1 MERRE
6 DFLQYIWKF
15 RLYNTPLL
23 DPHGSL
29 IEVIDTGQLNTDSGP
44 DFFNARIKAGP
55 LTWAGNV
62 EIHMRASDW
71 HRHGHHLDPA
81 YDNVILHVVVE
92 EDREVHNSKGRKILT
107 VNMEFSQNLWSKYKD
122 LQAKHETIPCGEE
135 LASINR
141 DNPNIWLERL
151 YMERLEERIK
161 VVKLALEETGN
172 DWEEVLYRAMGRA
185 MGQKTNAEP
194 FEMLT
199 RTISLEKISRFCPD
213 LHSKESILFGQAG
226 MLSSNDGDAYYLA
239 MKKSYD
245 FTRHVLE
252 LQPMEAHLWKYLRLR
267 PMNFPDIRIA
277 QFAWMLDKY
286 PALFYRL
293 MNTEDPASFL
303 MSMRLCTSRYWMTH
317 FRLNKSGQ
325 WQEKIVGPER
335 LSGLLIN
342 AVVPVLCTYMLDQGR
357 IFNFLE
363 ISNIPARLPFE
374 NNRLIRAWKCRGI
387 PVADGI
393 SSQAILQLT
402 NKYCKFNRCLSC
414 YVAKQFIRSIKEKKN
429 R

>member
-15 RLYNTPLL
+15 RLYNTPLM

-44 DFFNARIKAGP
+44 DFFNARITAGP
-55 LTWAGNV
+55 ITWAGNV

-81 YDNVILHVVVE
+81 YDNVILHGVVE
-92 EDREVHNSKGRKILT
+92 KDREVHNSKGRKILT

-122 LQAKHETIPCGEE
+122 LLAKQETIPCREE
-135 LASINR
+135 LVPLNKDR
-141 DNPNIWLERL
+141 LKQWLEKL
-151 YMERLEERIK
+151 YIERLEERTRM
-161 VVKLALEETGN
+161 VKRSLEEAGG

-213 LHSKESILFGQAG
+213 LHTKESILFGQAG
-226 MLSSNDGDAYYLA
+226 MLNNPDGDPYYLSL
-239 MKKSYD
+239 KKSY
-245 FTRHVLE
+245 RHICHMLE

-286 PALFYRL
+286 PAFFYCL
-293 MNTEDPASFL
+293 TNTEDPAAFL
-303 MSMRLCTSRYWMTH
+303 MNMRLGTSRYWMTH
-317 FRLNKSGQ
+317 FRLNKPGQ
-325 WQEKIVGPER
+325 WREKVVGPER
-335 LSGLLIN
+335 LAGLLIN

-374 NNRLIRAWKCRGI
+374 NNRMIRDWKSLGI
-387 PVADGI
+387 PVKNGI

-402 NKYCKFNRCLSC
+402 NKYCKFNMCLSC
-414 YVAKQFIRSIKEKKN
+414 YAGNQFIRSNKEKKN

>member
-29 IEVIDTGQLNTDSGP
+29 IEIIDTGQLNTDSGP
-44 DFFNARIKAGP
+44 DFFNSRIKADP

-62 EIHMRASDW
+62 EIHMKASDW

-81 YDNVILHVVVE
+81 YDNVILHAVVE
-92 EDREVHNSKGRKILT
+92 NDREVYNSKGRKIMT
-107 VNMEFSQNLWSKYKD
+107 VNLEFNQSLWSKYRD
-122 LQAKHETIPCGEE
+122 LLAINETIPCWEE
-135 LASINR
+135 PAPLNKDR
-141 DNPNIWLERL
+141 LKLWMERL
-151 YMERLEERIK
+151 YIERLEERTRM
-161 VVKLALEETGN
+161 VKHSLDETSG

-194 FEMLT
+194 FEMLA
-199 RTISLEKISRFCPD
+199 RTISLENINNYCPD
-213 LHSKESILFGQAG
+213 LHSKESVLFGQAG
-226 MLSSNDGDAYYLA
+226 LLSSPDGDAYYLA

-245 FTRHVLE
+245 FIRQRLE
-252 LQPMEAHLWKYLRLR
+252 LQPMEPHLWKYLRLR

-293 MNTEDPASFL
+293 RNTEDPATFL
-303 MSMRLCTSRYWMTH
+303 MSMKLGTSRYWKIH
-317 FRLNKSGQ
+317 FRLNKPGQ
-325 WQEKIVGPER
+325 WREKVVGPER
-335 LSGLLIN
+335 LAGLLIN
-342 AVVPVLCTYMLDQGR
+342 AVVPVLCTFMLDQGR

-363 ISNIPARLPFE
+363 ISNIPVQLPTE
-374 NNRLIRAWKCRGI
+374 NNWVVRAWKSLGF
-387 PVADGI
+387 PVNDGF

-402 NKYCKFNRCLSC
+402 NKYCKFKRCSSC
-414 YVAKQFIRSIKEKKN
+414 YVDNQIIKSSQEMED

>member
-1 MERRE
+1 MQRRE

-15 RLYNTPLL
+15 RLFNTPLL
-23 DPHGSL
+23 DPCGSL

-55 LTWAGNV
+55 VTWAGNV
-62 EIHMRASDW
+62 EIHLKASDW
-71 HRHGHHLDPA
+71 DRHGHHLDPA
-81 YDNVILHVVVE
+81 YDNVILHGVVE
-92 EDREVHNSKGRKILT
+92 KDREVWNSKGRKILT
-107 VNMEFSQNLWSKYKD
+107 VTMEFSKLLWNRYKD
-122 LQAKHETIPCGEE
+122 LLEKQETIPCGEE

-199 RTISLEKISRFCPD
+199 RTISLEKIARYCPD

-226 MLSSNDGDAYYLA
+226 MLSNPDGDAYYLA
-239 MKKSYD
+239 MKKTYD
-245 FTRHVLE
+245 LIRHALE
-252 LQPMEAHLWKYLRLR
+252 LQPMEAYLWKYLRLR

-277 QFAWMLDKY
+277 QFAWMLDRY
-286 PALFYRL
+286 PALFYRIS
-293 MNTEDPASFL
+293 NIGDPAACWMNMQLS
-303 MSMRLCTSRYWMTH
+303 TSGYWLTH
-317 FRLNKSGQ
+317 FRLNKPGQ

-342 AVVPVLCTYMLDQGR
+342 AVVPVLCTYMRDQGR
-357 IFNFLE
+357 IINLLE
-363 ISNIPARLPFE
+363 ISDIPARLPFE
-374 NNRLIRAWKCRGI
+374 NNRVIRTWKSLGI
-387 PVADGI
+387 PVRDGF

-402 NKYCKFNRCLSC
+402 KKLGL
-414 YVAKQFIRSIKEKKN
+414 IK
-429 R
+429 

>member
-15 RLYNTPLL
+15 RLINTPLL
-23 DPHGSL
+23 DPCGSL

-44 DFFNARIKAGP
+44 DFFNARIKAGL

-62 EIHMRASDW
+62 EIHLKASDW
-71 HRHGHHLDPA
+71 NRHGHNLDPA
-81 YDNVILHVVVE
+81 YDNVILHGVVE
-92 EDREVHNSKGRKILT
+92 KDRDVWNSKGRKILT
-107 VNMEFSQNLWSKYKD
+107 VNMEFSQNLWSKYND
-122 LQAKHETIPCGEE
+122 FLAKQESIPCSEE
-135 LASINR
+135 LSSVNK
-141 DNPNIWLERL
+141 DGLSFWLEKL
-151 YMERLEERIK
+151 YMERLEERIR
-161 VVKLALEETGN
+161 VVKLSLEETDG

-199 RTISLEKISRFCPD
+199 RTISLEKITRNCPD

-226 MLSSNDGDAYYLA
+226 MLNSKDGDTYYLA
-239 MKKSYD
+239 MKKTYE
-245 FTRHVLE
+245 FLRLKLALE
-252 LQPMEAHLWKYLRLR
+252 PMETYLWKYLRLR

-277 QFAWMLDKY
+277 EFAWMLDKY
-286 PALFYRL
+286 PAFFYRL
-293 MNTEDPASFL
+293 TNTEDPAAFL
-303 MSMRLCTSRYWMTH
+303 MSMRLGTSMYWTTH
-317 FRLNKSGQ
+317 FRLNKPGH
-325 WQEKIVGPER
+325 WQEKLVGPER

-342 AVVPVLCTYMLDQGR
+342 AVVAVLCTYMLDQGR

-374 NNRLIRAWKCRGI
+374 NNRLIRAWKYRGI

-402 NKYCKFNRCLSC
+402 NKYCKFKMCLSC
-414 YVAKQFIRSIKEKKN
+414 YVGNQFIRSNKEKKN